1 MFLLLLVTLDLL
13 LPLLLPTVF
22 AFAGLLDLS
31 LTLLFP
37 TLLLLARTLNLFRAP
52 ILLLPTLLSF
62 AGLLDLPLSLLFPA
76 LLTFGAVLLLLLAS
90 LFVPLLLLDLL
101 FVPAIFLCGP
111 ASFAF
116 LLPLLARRLVFL
128 SPLFSAAAS
137 ALTVREI
144 TCSDQRGGDSK
155 RQPDLF

>member
-1 MFLLLLVTLDLL
+1 

-22 AFAGLLDLS
+22 TFAGLLDLP

-37 TLLLLARTLNLFRAP
+37 TLLLLARALNLFLAA
-52 ILLLPTLLSF
+52 ILLLPTLLPF
-62 AGLLDLPLSLLFPA
+62 AGLLDLALSLLFPT
-76 LLTFGAVLLLLLAS
+76 LLTFGAVLLLFLTA
-90 LFVPLLLLDLL
+90 LFVTLLLLDLL
-101 FVPAIFLCGP
+101 FVAAAFLLV
-111 ASFAF
+111 ATSFALSF
-116 LLPLLARRLVFL
+116 ALLLPLLARRLVLL

-137 ALTVREI
+137 ALRIREI

>member
-1 MFLLLLVTLDLL
+1 MFDL
-13 LPLLLPTVF
+13 P
-22 AFAGLLDLS
+22 

-37 TLLLLARTLNLFRAP
+37 TLLLLARALNLFLAA

-62 AGLLDLPLSLLFPA
+62 AGLLDLPLALLFPT
-76 LLTFGAVLLLLLAS
+76 LLTFGAALLLFLAS
-90 LFVPLLLLDLL
+90 LLVALLLLDLL
-101 FVPAIFLCGP
+101 FVPWALLFVAAG
-111 ASFAF
+111 FAF
-116 LLPLLARRLVFL
+116 LLPLLARRLVLLLPLFARGLVFL

-137 ALTVREI
+137 ALRIREI